1 MAKAKDPNKL
11 SVAKFAEVTG
21 MIEDAAELKRELKKL
36 PRGLYAKVSKE
47 IKENGAI
54 DAHGRTHILLM
65 QVTEKLPELHIITT
79 TDSDDGK
86 SLVFDNCVRRVN
98 RIDFYLGKG
107 DKKSE
112 LYCTERRN

>member
-1 MAKAKDPNKL
+1 MTDSNKL

-21 MIEDAAELKRELKKL
+21 MIEDIAELKVELKKL
-36 PRGLYAKVSKE
+36 PKPLYKKVIKE
-47 IKENGAI
+47 FKENGAI
-54 DAHGRTHILLM
+54 DAYGDTHDLLV
-65 QVTEKLPELHIITT
+65 QVVNRLPNLHIITT

-86 SLVFDNCVRRVN
+86 SLVFDNCIRRVN

-112 LYCTERRN
+112 LYCTERWN